1 MRWIVAPLLAALF
14 LGTSGFLH
22 ELEEMTE
29 ASVAMAEAG
38 EEAPAATRKAAEN
51 VEQLPLIAELTTR
64 QAEAFATLAD
74 ALQVSAR
81 RVFSLNETLDEQATA
96 IDDLIAATRGLSEP
110 LGCVERRLRRLTQL
124 AAQVPPGLREIPPI
138 VTQLIAAQEK
148 SIRHL
153 RSINRKLTA
162 FGAVARASRVKV
174 PPIPEAPDLATEP
187 EEPGARSC

>member
-1 MRWIVAPLLAALF
+1 MRWLIAPLIAVML

-38 EEAPAATRKAAEN
+38 REAPAATRKAAEN
-51 VEQLPLIAELTTR
+51 VEQLPVIAELTTR
-64 QAEAFATLAD
+64 QAGAFATLAD
-74 ALQVSAR
+74 ALEVSAR

-96 IDDLIAATRGLSEP
+96 IDDLIAAIHGLSEP
-110 LGCVERRLRRLTQL
+110 LGCVEERLRKLTRL
-124 AAQVPPGLREIPPI
+124 ARDVPPRLREIPPI
-138 VTQLIAAQEK
+138 IDRLIAAQEK

-162 FGAVARASRVKV
+162 FGAVARASRVRV
-174 PPIPEAPDLATEP
+174 PPAPKAPDIDTAV
-187 EEPGARSC
+187 EEPPARAC